1 MTGQQPPSRF
11 PTRNY
16 LLRQPFF
23 LICLS
28 HWDGFVCQRLFV
40 SIPEVSISTRFFWT
54 RLVWIFPGIFSNVVL
69 WRKVFCKHVLQIKVI
84 DPLLTFSKNSG
95 NVFID
100 LLMVLLWLFFCKY
113 FFTTGWTF
121 LRFVLNKMYGIWG
134 LQTKELYS
142 VVNFTLVHNP
152 LIAMNFLRIDWY
164 GARMKV
170 FHLFRCLEEGQ
181 CFIFDFPVLIYEV
194 S

>member
-1 MTGQQPPSRF
+1 MFFSAFRLMTGQQPPSRF

-69 WRKVFCKHVLQIKVI
+69 WRKVFCKHVLQIKFF
-84 DPLLTFSKNSG
+84 DHLLTFSKNSG

-113 FFTTGWTF
+113 FLPLSGLF
-121 LRFVLNKMYGIWG
+121 LG
-134 LQTKELYS
+134 L
-142 VVNFTLVHNP
+142 FW
-152 LIAMNFLRIDWY
+152 I
-164 GARMKV
+164 
-170 FHLFRCLEEGQ
+170 RCME
-181 CFIFDFPVLIYEV
+181 YEV
-194 S
+194 CRPKNYTLWLILPW